1 MSDHQGSPNG
11 CDNCGT
17 RCEICHDRMCAT
29 YGPAPVVTC
38 SAHPTCEDCDDG
50 TNPCR
55 DCATI
60 RRATKAAED
69 AWNAAAQP
77 QPWID
82 PVRDGAADSAAEAR
96 KEERAYALG
105 RLEDR
110 EERAS

>member
-1 MSDHQGSPNG
+1 MIHSCAHPACRTSLNDETAAYCPHVLPFCEHCVWEDG
-11 CDNCGT
+11 CDECVIEPL
-17 RCEICHDRMCAT
+17 RQ
-29 YGPAPVVTC
+29 
-38 SAHPTCEDCDDG
+38 
-50 TNPCR
+50 
-55 DCATI
+55 
-60 RRATKAAED
+60 RADD